1 MVLKVIVFFVML
13 GLLFVLF
20 LLIEVNVD
28 FYFDKFMEF
37 GIRYVYMFFEN
48 KSVELS
54 EQFYSF
60 MRMIYKNDLCFFDF
74 ECIE

>member
-48 KSVELS
+48 KSVEL
-54 EQFYSF
+54 
-60 MRMIYKNDLCFFDF
+60 F
-74 ECIE
+74 E